1 VDPATPGQSQPA
13 GEPRVTPITPVPPG
27 EIPQPPG
34 EIPQTPGSGPPDAPG
49 ALPGDRRRPPN
60 PIVALIVAAVAIVVV
75 AVVLFVPQGR
85 ETIVGGSPLLDKPA
99 PEIDLATL
107 DGERVRL
114 SDYRGRPVIVNF
126 WATWCIPC
134 REEFPLL
141 VAAYAAHR
149 DEGLEILG
157 VVHDDTVDG
166 ARRFAEDYGAEWLML
181 DDPEDAAWNDYL
193 GVGVPMSFFIDADG
207 VVRAFSLGG
216 FTETGLASQLER
228 ILPAASPSPPAGR
241 A

>member
-1 VDPATPGQSQPA
+1 MTGATPDVDPATPGRSEPA
-13 GEPRVTPITPVPPG
+13 GGSPVTPG
-27 EIPQPPG
+27 EL
-34 EIPQTPGSGPPDAPG
+34 PQTPESRRPDAPG
-49 ALPGDRRRPPN
+49 TLPGDRRRPPN
-60 PIVALIVAAVAIVVV
+60 PLVALIVAAVAVVVV
-75 AVVLFVPQGR
+75 AIVLFVPQGR

-134 REEFPLL
+134 RDEFPLL
-141 VAAYAAHR
+141 VAAYEAHR

-157 VVHDDTVDG
+157 VVHDDTADG
-166 ARRFAEDYGAEWLML
+166 ARRFARDYGAGWPML
-181 DDPEDAAWNDYL
+181 DDPQDAAWNDYL
-193 GVGVPMSFFIDADG
+193 GVGVPMSFFVDAEG

-216 FTETGLASQLER
+216 FSESGLASQLER
-228 ILPAASPSPPAGR
+228 ILPAASPSPPAG
-241 A
+241 